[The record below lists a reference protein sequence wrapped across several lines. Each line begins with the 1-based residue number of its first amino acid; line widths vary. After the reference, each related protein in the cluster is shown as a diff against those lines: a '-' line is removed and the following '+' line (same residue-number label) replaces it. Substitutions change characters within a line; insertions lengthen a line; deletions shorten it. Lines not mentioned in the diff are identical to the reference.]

1 MPRNLI
7 FGIALASIPA
17 TILAQNTPAPAPSA
31 FVQTYCVSC
40 HSGQAPAGR
49 LSLDQLNQPP
59 GDSETW
65 ERVVRQLRARTM
77 PPMGAPRPDSKAFE
91 STISALTGAL
101 DRAQQTATSPLSDT
115 EIALRLATMIWNGE
129 PDETLRDA
137 AAKGRLHDAQALQA
151 QIRRML
157 SDARSTALFTGFF
170 DAWLSLDQL
179 TNMKGDSRLFPEFDD
194 ELRGAF
200 RRETELFVESQLRD
214 DRSALDLWTANYT
227 FLNER
232 LARHYAIPNV
242 SGPEYRHVT
251 WPGPERAGLLAQGSI
266 LTLTS
271 YFYNGQVDAPT
282 TSPAQRAKWILTRF
296 LGVNPP
302 TPLPNIPGPD
312 YPFEKHVPLAKLSRT
327 LPATPCLGCHR
338 SFFPL
343 SYGLEN
349 FDLLG
354 RWRSDYGP
362 DPIDASGTMVDGTA
376 FNGPAELRRA
386 LLERRDAFLNT
397 MTERLLAYS
406 MDGKTAVNKRTPA
419 PRMPA
424 VRTVLRE
431 AEAQNYSWSSL
442 IAAIVKTPSGLHRP
456 VEAAVAHASLSSGS
470 AGRYELNSPK
480 ASQYDRRQ

>member
-1 MPRNLI
+1 
-7 FGIALASIPA
+7 
-17 TILAQNTPAPAPSA
+17 
-31 FVQTYCVSC
+31 
-40 HSGQAPAGR
+40 
-49 LSLDQLNQPP
+49 
-59 GDSETW
+59 
-65 ERVVRQLRARTM
+65 
-77 PPMGAPRPDSKAFE
+77 
-91 STISALTGAL
+91 
-101 DRAQQTATSPLSDT
+101 
-115 EIALRLATMIWNGE
+115 MIWNGE
-129 PDETLRDA
+129 PDQPLRDA
-137 AAKGRLHDAQALQA
+137 AAKGRLHDPQALQA

-157 SDARSTALFTGFF
+157 SDTRSTALFSGFF
-170 DAWLSLDQL
+170 DTWLSLDQL
-179 TNMKGDSRLFPEFDD
+179 TTMKGDSKLFPEFDD

-200 RRETELFVESQLRD
+200 RRETELFVESQLRE
-214 DRSALDLWTANYT
+214 DRSSLDLWTANYT

-232 LARHYAIPNV
+232 LARHYGIPNV
-242 SGPEYRHVT
+242 SGPEYRRVT

-312 YPFEKHVPLAKLSRT
+312 YPFQKHIPLVKLSRT
-327 LPATPCLGCHR
+327 LPVTPCLTCHQ

-362 DPIDASGTMVDGTA
+362 DPIDASGAMVDGTT
-376 FNGPAELRRA
+376 FNGPVELRRA

-397 MTERLLAYS
+397 MTEKLLAYS
-406 MDGKTAVNKRTPA
+406 IEGKMAIDKRTPA
-419 PRMPA
+419 SRMPA
-424 VRTVLRE
+424 VRAALRE

-442 IAAIVKTPSGLHRP
+442 IAGVVKAPSDLHRP
-456 VEAAVAHASLSSGS
+456 VEAAIRQASLPTGG
-470 AGRYELNSPK
+470 AGR
-480 ASQYDRRQ
+480 

>member
-1 MPRNLI
+1 MPRTLV
-7 FGIALASIPA
+7 FGIVLASIPT
-17 TILAQNTPAPAPSA
+17 TIRAQGTPTSAPLAI
-31 FVQTYCVSC
+31 VKTYCVSC

-49 LSLDQLNQPP
+49 LSLDQISQPP

-77 PPMGAPRPDSKAFE
+77 PPMAAPRPDSKTYE
-91 STISALTGAL
+91 STISALTSTL
-101 DRAQQTATSPLSDT
+101 DRAAETTTSPLSDT
-115 EIALRLATMIWNGE
+115 EVAVRLAKMIWDGE
-129 PDETLRDA
+129 PDQPLRDA
-137 AAKGRLHDAQALQA
+137 AAKGRLPDDQALQS

-157 SDARSTALFTGFF
+157 SDPRSTALVTGFF
-170 DAWLSLDQL
+170 DTWLSLDQL
-179 TNMKGDSRLFPEFDD
+179 TTMKGDSRLFPEFDD
-194 ELRGAF
+194 ELRRAF

-214 DRSALDLWTANYT
+214 DRSSLDLWTANYT

-242 SGPEYRHVT
+242 SGPEYRRVT
-251 WPGPERAGLLAQGSI
+251 WPGPERAGLLGQGSM

-296 LGVNPP
+296 LGVSPP

-312 YPFEKHVPLAKLSRT
+312 YPFEKHIPLAKLSRT
-327 LPATPCLGCHR
+327 VPATPCLACHQ

-362 DPIDASGTMVDGTA
+362 DPIDASGAMVDGTT
-376 FNGPAELRRA
+376 FNGPVELRRA
-386 LLERRDAFLNT
+386 LLARRDAFLNT
-397 MTERLLAYS
+397 MTERLVAYS
-406 MDGKTAVNKRTPA
+406 IDGKQGISKRTPA
-419 PRMPA
+419 LRMPA
-424 VRTVLRE
+424 VRAALRE

-442 IAAIVKTPSGLHRP
+442 IAAIVKAPYGLH
-456 VEAAVAHASLSSGS
+456 
-470 AGRYELNSPK
+470 
-480 ASQYDRRQ
+480 

>member
-1 MPRNLI
+1 MPRTLI
-7 FGIALASIPA
+7 FAMVLASIP
-17 TILAQNTPAPAPSA
+17 TMIRAQNTPTPAPSA
-31 FVQTYCVSC
+31 IVKTYCVSC

-49 LSLDQLNQPP
+49 LSLDQINQPP

-77 PPMGAPRPDSKAFE
+77 PPMAAPRPDSRTYE
-91 STISALTGAL
+91 STISALTSTL
-101 DRAQQTATSPLSDT
+101 DRAAETTTSPLSDT
-115 EIALRLATMIWNGE
+115 EVAVRLAKMIWDGE
-129 PDETLRDA
+129 PDQPLRDA
-137 AAKGRLHDAQALQA
+137 AAKGSLQDAQALQA

-157 SDARSTALFTGFF
+157 FDPRSTALFTGFF
-170 DAWLSLDQL
+170 DTWLSLDQL
-179 TNMKGDSRLFPEFDD
+179 TTMKGDSKLFSEFDD
-194 ELRGAF
+194 ELREAF
-200 RRETELFVESQLRD
+200 RRETELFIESQLRE
-214 DRSALDLWTANYT
+214 DRSLLDLWTADYT

-232 LARHYAIPNV
+232 LARHYGIPNV
-242 SGPEYRHVT
+242 SGSEYRRVT
-251 WPGPERAGLLAQGSI
+251 WPGPERAGLLAQGSM

-312 YPFEKHVPLAKLSRT
+312 YPFEKHIPLAKLSRT
-327 LPATPCLGCHR
+327 LPATPCLACHQ

-354 RWRSDYGP
+354 RWRSNYGP
-362 DPIDASGTMVDGTA
+362 DPIDASGAMVDGTT
-376 FNGPAELRRA
+376 FNGPVELRRA
-386 LLERRDAFLNT
+386 LLARRDAFLNT

-406 MDGKTAVNKRTPA
+406 IDGKQGFSKRTPA
-419 PRMPA
+419 LRMPA
-424 VRTVLRE
+424 VRAALRE

-442 IAAIVKTPSGLHRP
+442 IAAIVKSPSDLH
-456 VEAAVAHASLSSGS
+456 
-470 AGRYELNSPK
+470 
-480 ASQYDRRQ
+480 

>member
-1 MPRNLI
+1 MPRTLI
-7 FGIALASIPA
+7 FGIVLASIPT
-17 TILAQNTPAPAPSA
+17 TIRAQNTPTPAPSA
-31 FVQTYCVSC
+31 IVKTYCVSC

-49 LSLDQLNQPP
+49 LSLDQINQPP

-77 PPMGAPRPDSKAFE
+77 PPMAAPRPSSQAYE
-91 STISALTGAL
+91 STISALTSTL
-101 DRAQQTATSPLSDT
+101 DRAAETTKSPLSDT
-115 EIALRLATMIWNGE
+115 EVAVRLAKMIWDGE
-129 PDETLRDA
+129 PDQPLRDA
-137 AAKGRLHDAQALQA
+137 AAKGRLQDAQALQA

-157 SDARSTALFTGFF
+157 SDPRSTALFNGFF

-179 TNMKGDSRLFPEFDD
+179 ATVKGDSKLFPEFDD

-200 RRETELFVESQLRD
+200 RRETELFVESQLRE
-214 DRSALDLWTANYT
+214 DRSLLDLWTADYT

-232 LARHYAIPNV
+232 LARHYGIPNV
-242 SGPEYRHVT
+242 SGSEYRRVT
-251 WPGPERAGLLAQGSI
+251 WPGPERAGLLAQGSM

-296 LGVNPP
+296 LGVSPP
-302 TPLPNIPGPD
+302 TPLPNLPGPD
-312 YPFEKHVPLAKLSRT
+312 YPFEKHIPLAKLSRT
-327 LPATPCLGCHR
+327 VPATPCLACHQ

-362 DPIDASGTMVDGTA
+362 DPIDASGAMVDGTT
-376 FNGPAELRRA
+376 FNGPVELRRA
-386 LLERRDAFLNT
+386 LLARSDAFLNT

-406 MDGKTAVNKRTPA
+406 IDGKPGVSNRTPA
-419 PRMPA
+419 LRMPA
-424 VRTVLRE
+424 VRAALRE

-442 IAAIVKTPSGLHRP
+442 IAAIVKAPSGSH
-456 VEAAVAHASLSSGS
+456 
-470 AGRYELNSPK
+470 
-480 ASQYDRRQ
+480 